1 MTARPR
7 ASTATHLPLPF
18 PSVIKS
24 LINLQGVAEKSFK
37 YHGTSCMK
45 CLDIFSII
53 YFSFV
58 ENINVALQK
67 NSKLEGKWGSS
78 QQFLFKLR
86 CLALVKFEF
95 GFFFPP
101 WFISVLS
108 HHLEQELVRGQ
119 RRKGRVWRKWEGM
132 VRDFPHSSG
141 MT

>member
-95 GFFFPP
+95 VFFFPLGLYQYCLTI
-101 WFISVLS
+101 WNRNWYVGKD
-108 HHLEQELVRGQ
+108 VRGESEGS
-119 RRKGRVWRKWEGM
+119 GREW
-132 VRDFPHSSG
+132 
-141 MT
+141 

>member
-18 PSVIKS
+18 PFVIKS

-95 GFFFPP
+95 VFFSPLGLYQYCLTI
-101 WFISVLS
+101 WNRNWYVGKD
-108 HHLEQELVRGQ
+108 VRGESEGS
-119 RRKGRVWRKWEGM
+119 GREW
-132 VRDFPHSSG
+132 
-141 MT
+141 